1 MSGLNAK
8 AKPFVF
14 NASAGSFTPGGS
26 SITSASAPP
35 ASSSPPPGFSA
46 PKHSTSPPPAETF
59 DLHNRDA
66 RPLTQPASNSSDSW
80 EELAED
86 SKAQSTHSIPVNAV
100 NSLAPAA
107 DSASPNHSSSPT
119 PTTAG
124 DNISSSATFP
134 DAAVTAKP
142 STAPSTVDEVTEKA
156 DELAL
161 DEEEAKELA
170 DAADEEAT
178 EAVRKPKKDDSERKA
193 HDEREHI
200 NIVFIG
206 HVDAGKYDSRIIHTR
221 RVLEWHGARRRV
233 C

>member
-14 NASAGSFTPGGS
+14 NPNAGSFTPVGPS
-26 SITSASAPP
+26 SSAP
-35 ASSSPPPGFSA
+35 AASSPPPGFAAPRQSA
-46 PKHSTSPPPAETF
+46 SPPPPSTVPVDTF
-59 DLHNRDA
+59 ESHTGDA
-66 RPLTQPASNSSDSW
+66 RPLTQPSDSW

-86 SKAQSTHSIPVNAV
+86 SKAQSIRSAPVDGIE
-100 NSLAPAA
+100 SLAAA
-107 DSASPNHSSSPT
+107 AATNNVNHSSSPA

-124 DNISSSATFP
+124 ENVSSSATFP
-134 DAAVTAKP
+134 DASVTALP
-142 STAPSTVDEVTEKA
+142 NATLSAVDDVTEKV
-156 DELAL
+156 DGLAL

-170 DAADEEAT
+170 EAADLEALET
-178 EAVRKPKKDDSERKA
+178 VRKPKKDDSERKA

-206 HVDAGKYDSRIIHTR
+206 HVDAGKYDTR
-221 RVLEWHGARRRV
+221 NRQARPRSLRPAAKRWL